1 MEKIKPATPT
11 VKLVAYTQTPNQEGP
26 EVVVALAAKLCYSKV
41 GVNEMMEKMTPES
54 TQKFIHHLISLGHE
68 SPFEHASFTFYI
80 EGISRACS
88 HQLVRHR
95 IASYSQQSQRY
106 VDLSDTF
113 RYIIPEEI
121 KGNEKAIQLYEKSI
135 LEDVNHYK
143 EIYGALYEGYT
154 KDLIEPSKDTLNK
167 LKKKALEN
175 ARFALP
181 NACETKIMVTMNA
194 RSLFH
199 FFEERLCMR
208 AQEEIRKV
216 ASQMLDSVLE
226 VAPNIFVK
234 AGPSCV
240 FGPCKEGSM
249 SCGRKQKPKEAQE
262 KQLKLLNK

>member
-1 MEKIKPATPT
+1 MEQLQQATPI
-11 VKLVAYTQTPNQEGP
+11 VKLIAYTQTLDQEGP
-26 EVVVALAAKLCYSKV
+26 EMVVALAAKLCYSKV
-41 GVNEMMEKMTPES
+41 GVDEMMEKMTPES
-54 TQKFIHHLISLGHE
+54 TQKFIQHLNSLGHE

-113 RYIIPEEI
+113 RYIVPEEI
-121 KGNEKAIQLYEKSI
+121 KGNEKAMKLYEESI
-135 LEDVNHYK
+135 LEDINHYK
-143 EIYGALYEGYT
+143 EIYEALYEGYT
-154 KDLIEPSKDTLNK
+154 KDLIEPSKVTLNK

-194 RSLFH
+194 RSLFN
-199 FFEERLCMR
+199 FFEERLCNR
-208 AQEEIRKV
+208 AQEEIREV
-216 ASQMLDSVLE
+216 ASQMLDLVLE

-234 AGPSCV
+234 AGPSCA
-240 FGPCKEGSM
+240 FGKCKEGTM
-249 SCGRKQKPKEAQE
+249 SCGKVQTPKE
-262 KQLKLLNK
+262 KQLQLLKDKR